1 MTVHYFQIHRLVIC
15 RRFDY
20 LLRCTAGILLTSD
33 NFYFPLAS
41 RKAIVRIQHPELYN
55 DRFTISNICILKLRS
70 LYRIVHVS
78 AKVYGIV
85 SSFV

>member
-1 MTVHYFQIHRLVIC
+1 MTVHYFQIHRLVSG
-15 RRFDY
+15 RRFAY
-20 LLRCTAGILLTSD
+20 LLPCTAGILLTSD
-33 NFYFPLAS
+33 NFYFPLTAL
-41 RKAIVRIQHPELYN
+41 KAIVRIQHPELYN
-55 DRFTISNICILKLRS
+55 DRFTISGICILKLSS

>member
-1 MTVHYFQIHRLVIC
+1 MTVHYFQIHRLVSC

-20 LLRCTAGILLTSD
+20 LLICTAGILLTSE
-33 NFYFPLAS
+33 NFYFPLAA

-55 DRFTISNICILKLRS
+55 DCFTISDTCILKLRF

-78 AKVYGIV
+78 VKVYGIV